1 MNGSLNEQ
9 LCVSCDCSPDCF
21 SLGSVLGTRVG
32 AVLYLTLSLIND
44 ARETSR
50 N

>member
-9 LCVSCDCSPDCF
+9 LCVCVYLVTVP
-21 SLGSVLGTRVG
+21 LIVSVL
-32 AVLYLTLSLIND
+32 AVCWDKSRCSALIND